1 MKKTLTLFLML
12 ASLITLQAQPKPF
25 NVAKNANHFVY
36 ASYDYGEHID
46 THYTQI
52 EICGGS
58 VYLVTEGNRL
68 PDEYRPGGWS
78 NGPYIQGYSVEDL
91 FVDECKDSI
100 TYLTTIFGGE
110 PPLGIKG
117 ENLASQSS
125 TLNSQFSNRE
135 YYRTVAPFTRKDIH
149 FDTDQVGGL
158 TRYTCSINSNKLE
171 FYVQPFKT
179 IWHGG
184 AKRGGKALRDLS
196 PVPYYGRFP
205 GLLVSFWR
213 NGQCQLQLVKT
224 DKVHSSKFYIKP
236 DAPLI
241 TARELSNLKRQKM
254 VITTR
259 VFDSVQLCWCG
270 LNDHIDGNYRQ
281 NTPYDSVLHYAGG
294 TLALKRIRLPK
305 LPSHYQTFIELHQR
319 SNGDAYDRTGSV
331 FIIPGAGIDLC
342 PNFFDGINNHPDSL
356 PLFIGRDGEHYQGI
370 KNGISA
376 LQQYRISLF
385 MYFPPVE
392 LMRFFTPFGV
402 GQFNDRVQIDGL
414 DWQDE
419 TYYKQ
424 EVTDIAHLLQGEV
437 WIGVWI
443 GNYDRGG
450 HTVTLD
456 LKSYPGDQ
464 AIPEDD
470 QSYSPR
476 TYPLFNTCNV
486 LEMAGQN
493 YGKLFATDSLTTN
506 FTIWES
512 DTAHNVRLRYIATGH
527 GGWGGG
533 DEFNPKTHTILID
546 GRPAFTFTPWR
557 SDCGRYRE
565 WNPVSG
571 NFWNGLSSSDY
582 SRSGWCPGTAT
593 QPVYFDLMH
602 YFRTHG
608 LSPVGRHTLTV
619 AIPQGEPQ
627 AGSFSHWCVSGIL
640 LIE

>member
-1 MKKTLTLFLML
+1 MKKTVATLL
-12 ASLITLQAQPKPF
+12 LIVVATTAVYAQPKPF
-25 NVAKNANHFVY
+25 KVTKNANHFVY

-46 THYTQI
+46 TQYTQI

-58 VYLVTEGNRL
+58 VYLVTEGDRL
-68 PDEYRPGGWS
+68 PGEYHPGGWS
-78 NGPYIQGYSVEDL
+78 NGPYIQGYSVEDI
-91 FVDECKDSI
+91 FVDESKDTV
-100 TYLTTIFGGE
+100 TYLTTIFSGPTSRLTNPVSG
-110 PPLGIKG
+110 LTNI
-117 ENLASQSS
+117 
-125 TLNSQFSNRE
+125 NRE
-135 YYRTVAPFTRKDIH
+135 HYRTVAPFSRTDIK
-149 FDTDQVGGL
+149 FDTDQVNGL

-179 IWHGG
+179 IWHGDS
-184 AKRGGKALRDLS
+184 KKGKQSRDLT
-196 PVPYYGRFP
+196 PLPYYGRFP

-213 NGQCQLQLVKT
+213 NGQCRMELVKT
-224 DKVHSSKFYIKP
+224 DQAHSSKFYIKH
-236 DAPLI
+236 DAPLV
-241 TARELSNLKRQKM
+241 TSRELNNIKRQKM

-270 LNDHIDGNYRQ
+270 QNDHIEGDYRQ
-281 NTPYDSVLHYAGG
+281 NTPFDSVLHYAGG

-305 LPSHYQTFIELHQR
+305 LPSHYQTFLELHQR

-356 PLFIGRDGEHYQGI
+356 PLFIGRDGERYQGI
-370 KNGISA
+370 KLDVSP
-376 LQQYRISLF
+376 LQQYLISLF
-385 MYFPPVE
+385 MYYPPVE
-392 LMRFFTPFGV
+392 LVRFFTPFGV

-419 TYYKQ
+419 AYYKQ
-424 EVTDIAHLLQGEV
+424 EVTDLANLLQGEV
-437 WIGVWI
+437 WIGIWI

-456 LKSYPGDQ
+456 IKSYPGERG
-464 AIPEDD
+464 IPADNKG
-470 QSYSPR
+470 YR
-476 TYPLFNTCNV
+476 YNALPLFNTCNV

-493 YGKLFATDSLTTN
+493 YGKLFATDSLSTE
-506 FTIWES
+506 FTLYDS
-512 DTAHNVRLRYIATGH
+512 DTAYSVRLRYIATGH

-546 GRPAFTFTPWR
+546 GRPAFTYTPWR

-571 NFWNGLSSSDY
+571 NFWNGMSSSDF

-593 QPVYFDLMH
+593 QPVYFNISE
-602 YFRTHG
+602 YFRREGIEPT
-608 LSPVGRHTLTV
+608 GRHTLTI

-627 AGSFSHWCVSGIL
+627 AGSFSHWCVSGVL
-640 LIE
+640 LYE

>member
-1 MKKTLTLFLML
+1 MNKNLLLIFGLCLLPTL
-12 ASLITLQAQPKPF
+12 AQAQHTPAPF
-25 NVAKNANHFVY
+25 KVAKNANHFVY

-58 VYLVTEGNRL
+58 VYLVTDGDRL
-68 PDEYRPGGWS
+68 PGEYHPGGWN
-78 NGPYIQGYSVEDL
+78 NGPLIQGYSVEDI
-91 FVDECKDSI
+91 FVDELKDSI
-100 TYLTTIFGGE
+100 TYLTTIFEGE
-110 PPLGIKG
+110 H
-117 ENLASQSS
+117 
-125 TLNSQFSNRE
+125 RE
-135 YYRTVAPFTRKDIH
+135 SYRTVAPFSRTDIH
-149 FDTDQVGGL
+149 FDTDQVNGL

-171 FYVQPFKT
+171 FYVQPFKS
-179 IWHGG
+179 IWHYGSRN
-184 AKRGGKALRDLS
+184 RGKEPRDLT
-196 PVPYYGRFP
+196 PLPYYGRFP

-213 NGQCQLQLVKT
+213 NGQCHMELVKT
-224 DKVHSSKFYIKP
+224 DKEHSSKFYIKH
-236 DAPLI
+236 DTPLVS
-241 TARELSNLKRQKM
+241 ARELSNIKRRKM

-259 VFDSVQLCWCG
+259 VFDSVQLCWCNK
-270 LNDHIDGNYRQ
+270 NDHIEGNYRQ
-281 NTPYDSVLHYAGG
+281 NTPFDSVLHYAGG
-294 TLALKRIRLPK
+294 TLALKRINLPQ

-331 FIIPGAGIDLC
+331 FIIPGAGLDLC

-356 PLFIGRDGEHYQGI
+356 PLFIGRDGERYQGI
-370 KNGISA
+370 KNSISL
-376 LQQYRISLF
+376 LQQYRISSF
-385 MYFPPVE
+385 MYWPPVE

-402 GQFNDRVQIDGL
+402 GQFNDRVKIDGL

-424 EVTDIAHLLQGEV
+424 EVTDLASYLQGEV
-437 WIGVWI
+437 WIGIWI

-456 LKSYPGDQ
+456 IKSYPGDQ
-464 AIPEDD
+464 IVPAEDKDNPERFYPK
-470 QSYSPR
+470 S
-476 TYPLFNTCNV
+476 YPLFNTCNV

-493 YGKLFATDSLTTN
+493 YGKLFATDSLTTH
-506 FTIWES
+506 FTLYGS
-512 DTAHNVRLRYIATGH
+512 DTAHSVRLRYIATGH

-546 GRPAFTFTPWR
+546 GKPAFTFTPWR

-602 YFRTHG
+602 YFRSHG
-608 LSPVGRHTLTV
+608 LSPLGRHTLTV

-627 AGSFSHWCVSGIL
+627 AGSFSHWCVSGVL
-640 LIE
+640 LYE

>member
-1 MKKTLTLFLML
+1 MKHLLPILLLTATL
-12 ASLITLQAQPKPF
+12 AANAQTKPF
-25 NVAKNANHFVY
+25 KVAKDANHFVY
-36 ASYDYGEHID
+36 ATYDYGEQID

-58 VYLVTEGNRL
+58 VYLVIEGDRL
-68 PDEYRPGGWS
+68 PGEYRPGGWS

-91 FVDECKDSI
+91 FVDESTDTI
-100 TYLTTIFGGE
+100 TYLTTIFDND
-110 PPLGIKG
+110 K
-117 ENLASQSS
+117 
-125 TLNSQFSNRE
+125 RE
-135 YYRTVAPFTRKDIH
+135 YYRTYAPFSRKDIH
-149 FDTDQVGGL
+149 FDTDQVNGL

-184 AKRGGKALRDLS
+184 PKRGGKKSRDLT
-196 PVPYYGRFP
+196 PLPYYGRFP

-213 NGQCQLQLVKT
+213 NGQCHMELVKT
-224 DKVHSSKFYIKP
+224 NREHSSKFFIKH
-236 DAPLI
+236 DAPLV
-241 TARELSNLKRQKM
+241 TSRQLSNIKRQKM

-270 LNDHIDGNYRQ
+270 KNDHIEGDYRQ
-281 NTPYDSVLHYAGG
+281 NTPFDNVLHYAGG

-331 FIIPGAGIDLC
+331 FIIPGANTSLC

-356 PLFIGRDGEHYQGI
+356 PLFIGHDGEHYQGI

-376 LQQYRISLF
+376 LQQYRISSF
-385 MYFPPVE
+385 MYWPPVE

-424 EVTDIAHLLQGEV
+424 EVTDLAHYLQGEV

-464 AIPEDD
+464 TVPDD
-470 QSYSPR
+470 NKNDPQQFHPHSYS
-476 TYPLFNTCNV
+476 LFNTCNV

-493 YGKLFATDSLTTN
+493 YGRLFATDSLTTA
-506 FTIWES
+506 FTLYGS
-512 DTAHNVRLRYIATGH
+512 DTAYSVRLRYIATGH

-546 GRPAFTFTPWR
+546 GQPAFTFTPWR

-640 LIE
+640 LME

>member
-1 MKKTLTLFLML
+1 MKKPLSLLLLLAVAAVTLN
-12 ASLITLQAQPKPF
+12 AQTQPVK
-25 NVAKNANHFVY
+25 VTKNANHFVY

-58 VYLVTEGNRL
+58 TYLVTDGDRL
-68 PDEYRPGGWS
+68 PGEYRPGGWS
-78 NGPYIQGYSVEDL
+78 KGSYIQGYSVEDI
-91 FVDECKDSI
+91 FVDDVKDTV
-100 TYLTTIFGGE
+100 TYLTTIFEGE
-110 PPLGIKG
+110 H
-117 ENLASQSS
+117 
-125 TLNSQFSNRE
+125 RE
-135 YYRTVAPFTRKDIH
+135 HYRTIAPFSRTDIK
-149 FDTDQVGGL
+149 FDTDQVNGL

-171 FYVQPFKT
+171 FYVQPFT
-179 IWHGG
+179 SIWHGG
-184 AKRGGKALRDLS
+184 SKTWGKEPRDLT

-224 DKVHSSKFYIKP
+224 DQVHSSKFYLSDRYP
-236 DAPLI
+236 QV
-241 TARELSNLKRQKM
+241 TSRELSNIKRQNM

-270 LNDHIDGNYRQ
+270 LNDHIEGNYRQ
-281 NTPYDSVLHYAGG
+281 NTPFDSVLHYAGG
-294 TLALKRIRLPK
+294 TLALKRIKMPK

-331 FIIPGAGIDLC
+331 FIIPGADVDLC

-370 KNGISA
+370 KNSVSH
-376 LQQYRISLF
+376 LQQYSISSF
-385 MYFPPVE
+385 MYWPPVE

-414 DWQDE
+414 DWQGE
-419 TYYKQ
+419 AYYKQ

-450 HTVTLD
+450 HRVTVD
-456 LKSYPGDQ
+456 IKSYPGDYHV
-464 AIPEDD
+464 EEGWHGG
-470 QSYSPR
+470 YSKS
-476 TYPLFNTCNV
+476 LFNTCNV

-493 YGKLFATDSLTTN
+493 YGKLFATDSLTTE
-506 FTIWES
+506 FSIWGS
-512 DTAHNVRLRYIATGH
+512 DTARNIRLRYIATGH
-527 GGWGGG
+527 GGWEGG

-546 GRPAFTFTPWR
+546 GRPAFTYTPWR

-571 NFWNGLSSSDY
+571 NFWNGMSSSDY

-593 QPVYFDLMH
+593 QPVYFNISE
-602 YFRTHG
+602 YFRREGIVPTGH
-608 LSPVGRHTLTV
+608 HTLTI
-619 AIPQGEPQ
+619 AISQGEPQ
-627 AGSFSHWCVSGIL
+627 AGSFSHWCVSGVL
-640 LIE
+640 LYE

>member
-1 MKKTLTLFLML
+1 MKKPLSLLLLLAVAAVTLN
-12 ASLITLQAQPKPF
+12 AQTRPVK
-25 NVAKNANHFVY
+25 VTKNANHFVY

-58 VYLVTEGNRL
+58 TYLVTDGDRL
-68 PDEYRPGGWS
+68 PGEYRPGGWS
-78 NGPYIQGYSVEDL
+78 KGPYIQGYSVEDI
-91 FVDECKDSI
+91 FVDDVKDTV
-100 TYLTTIFGGE
+100 TYLTTIFEGE
-110 PPLGIKG
+110 H
-117 ENLASQSS
+117 
-125 TLNSQFSNRE
+125 RE
-135 YYRTVAPFTRKDIH
+135 HYRTIAPFSRTDIK
-149 FDTDQVGGL
+149 FDTDQVNGL

-171 FYVQPFKT
+171 FYVQPFT
-179 IWHGG
+179 SIWHGG
-184 AKRGGKALRDLS
+184 SKTWGKEPRDLT

-224 DKVHSSKFYIKP
+224 DQVHSSKFYLSDRYP
-236 DAPLI
+236 QV
-241 TARELSNLKRQKM
+241 TSRELSNIKRQKM

-270 LNDHIDGNYRQ
+270 LNDHIEGNYRQ
-281 NTPYDSVLHYAGG
+281 NTPFDSVLHYAGG
-294 TLALKRIRLPK
+294 TLALKRIKMPK

-319 SNGDAYDRTGSV
+319 SSGDAYDRTGSV
-331 FIIPGAGIDLC
+331 FIIPGADVDLC

-370 KNGISA
+370 KNSVSH
-376 LQQYRISLF
+376 LQQYSISSF
-385 MYFPPVE
+385 MYWPPVE

-414 DWQDE
+414 DWQGE
-419 TYYKQ
+419 AYYKQ

-450 HTVTLD
+450 HRVTVD
-456 LKSYPGDQ
+456 IKSYPGDYHV
-464 AIPEDD
+464 EEGWHGG
-470 QSYSPR
+470 YSKS
-476 TYPLFNTCNV
+476 LFNTCNV

-493 YGKLFATDSLTTN
+493 YGKLFATDSLTTE
-506 FTIWES
+506 FSVWGS
-512 DTAHNVRLRYIATGH
+512 DTARNIRLRYIATGH
-527 GGWGGG
+527 GGWEGG

-546 GRPAFTFTPWR
+546 GRPAFTYTPWR

-571 NFWNGLSSSDY
+571 NFWNGMSSSDY

-593 QPVYFDLMH
+593 QPVYFNISE
-602 YFRTHG
+602 YFRREGIVPTGH
-608 LSPVGRHTLTV
+608 HTLTI
-619 AIPQGEPQ
+619 AISQGEPQ
-627 AGSFSHWCVSGIL
+627 AGSFSHWCVSGVL
-640 LIE
+640 LYE